1 MTELKK
7 CSLEVIGE
15 VDVGSVPSAFGGS
28 SGVVPATPL
37 VWEVR
42 GTLESKGEESLGMR
56 TGRNMVVDGRKGRRK
71 EYKRPGAR
79 SENGVRGRAS
89 IRETRFGTC
98 TCDRTGA
105 RWVGAFGRRRWLDL
119 FHVFASSSPS
129 SA

>member
-42 GTLESKGEESLGMR
+42 GTLESKDEESR
-56 TGRNMVVDGRKGRRK
+56 
-71 EYKRPGAR
+71 
-79 SENGVRGRAS
+79 
-89 IRETRFGTC
+89 
-98 TCDRTGA
+98 
-105 RWVGAFGRRRWLDL
+105 
-119 FHVFASSSPS
+119 
-129 SA
+129 